1 MAIRRPAPPP
11 RPGRVV
17 GPSAADALASAD
29 GMPDVAEASNGP
41 SSADAD
47 GGRSVR
53 SAAGCRGLVVLFSHR
68 YPDHMDVQVDVAEV
82 EVHLSELLARIEAGE
97 EITLTRAGRPV
108 ATLRPLE
115 PPVRRVFGGRPDLKI
130 PDEFFFEP
138 LADEELALWE

>member
-97 EITLTRAGRPV
+97 DNVDACGAPCGD
-108 ATLRPLE
+108 AQAP
-115 PPVRRVFGGRPDLKI
+115 
-130 PDEFFFEP
+130 
-138 LADEELALWE
+138 

>member
-1 MAIRRPAPPP
+1 M
-11 RPGRVV
+11 
-17 GPSAADALASAD
+17 
-29 GMPDVAEASNGP
+29 
-41 SSADAD
+41 

-97 EITLTRAGRPV
+97 EITLTHAGRPV

-115 PPVRRVFGGRPDLKI
+115 PPARRVFGGRPDLKI